1 MSTLSSLNSPTR
13 AFPLEHTR
21 NIGIAAHIDAGKT
34 TTTERILFYTGVV
47 HKMGEVHDGTATT
60 DWMEQERERGI
71 TITAA
76 AISAGWKTKEGH
88 FANIDHRI
96 NIIDTPGHVDFA
108 YEVSRS
114 LAACEGAVLLID
126 ASQGVEAQTVANATL
141 AMNQGLEIVP
151 VINKVDLPSARPE
164 EARRQVE
171 DILTIPAQDAVLAS
185 GKSGI
190 GIDEIFAAI
199 IKRVPPP
206 RWADYPQH
214 RALVFDS
221 LFDSY
226 KGVISYVRVFSGTF
240 KAGQTIELMYNGVRS
255 VIKEVGIF
263 APKMK
268 PQDELGPGC
277 VGYIVINIRE
287 VADVKVGDTITL
299 ANDPAKEPVPG
310 FKEVRP
316 MVFSGIYPLDTA
328 DYEKLKTS
336 LSKLAINDSSLTY
349 TAESSTA
356 LGFGFRC
363 GFLGLLHMEIVQERL
378 RREYDLDILSTYP
391 SVVYKVYTTDG
402 VEHILDNPV
411 AMPDPSAIEHIE
423 EPTIRAHIHIP
434 GTSIGDMLTL
444 VQEKR
449 GICER
454 TETIDG
460 DRVVLVCLLPLNE
473 ILVDFN
479 DRMKSITRGYGSM
492 DYELGEYVTSDLV
505 KMDIR
510 VNEEPVDAFSSIVHA
525 SKAEG
530 RGRNLCERL
539 KELLPRQLFK
549 IAIQAAVGSKVIARE
564 TIGSVGKDVTAKCYG
579 GDISRKRKLL
589 DKQKEGKKRMKQIG
603 KVDIPQEAFIK
614 ILKNEG

>member
-1 MSTLSSLNSPTR
+1 
-13 AFPLEHTR
+13 
-21 NIGIAAHIDAGKT
+21 
-34 TTTERILFYTGVV
+34 
-47 HKMGEVHDGTATT
+47 
-60 DWMEQERERGI
+60 
-71 TITAA
+71 
-76 AISAGWKTKEGH
+76 
-88 FANIDHRI
+88 
-96 NIIDTPGHVDFA
+96 
-108 YEVSRS
+108 
-114 LAACEGAVLLID
+114 
-126 ASQGVEAQTVANATL
+126 
-141 AMNQGLEIVP
+141 
-151 VINKVDLPSARPE
+151 
-164 EARRQVE
+164 
-171 DILTIPAQDAVLAS
+171 
-185 GKSGI
+185 
-190 GIDEIFAAI
+190 
-199 IKRVPPP
+199 
-206 RWADYPQH
+206 
-214 RALVFDS
+214 
-221 LFDSY
+221 
-226 KGVISYVRVFSGTF
+226 
-240 KAGQTIELMYNGVRS
+240 
-255 VIKEVGIF
+255 
-263 APKMK
+263 
-268 PQDELGPGC
+268 
-277 VGYIVINIRE
+277 
-287 VADVKVGDTITL
+287 
-299 ANDPAKEPVPG
+299 
-310 FKEVRP
+310 

-603 KVDIPQEAFIK
+603 RSTSRRKLSLRFSRTKAKP
-614 ILKNEG
+614 

>member
-1 MSTLSSLNSPTR
+1 MSLDHIRNFCIIAHVDHGKTTLSDRL
-13 AFPLEHTR
+13 LEHTKTIEKR
-21 NIGIAAHIDAGKT
+21 QMKEQLLDAMD
-34 TTTERILFYTGVV
+34 L
-47 HKMGEVHDGTATT
+47 
-60 DWMEQERERGI
+60 EREKGI
-71 TITAA
+71 TIKCHPVTMNFTAPDGKQY
-76 AISAGWKTKEGH
+76 IL
-88 FANIDHRI
+88 NL
-96 NIIDTPGHVDFA
+96 IDTPGHVDFA

-206 RWADYPQH
+206 RWSEYPHH

-240 KAGQTIELMYNGVRS
+240 KAGQTIEMMHNGVRS

-263 APKMK
+263 SPKMK

-277 VGYIVINIRE
+277 VGYLVINIRE
-287 VADVKVGDTITL
+287 VADAKVGDTITL

-310 FKEVRP
+310 FKEVSP

-336 LSKLAINDSSLTY
+336 LAKLAINDSSLTY
-349 TAESSTA
+349 TAESSSA

-411 AMPDPSAIEHIE
+411 VMPDPSAIEHIE

-434 GTSIGDMLTL
+434 GTAIGDMLTL

-449 GICER
+449 GVCER

-549 IAIQAAVGSKVIARE
+549 IAIQAAVGSKVIARV

>member
-1 MSTLSSLNSPTR
+1 
-13 AFPLEHTR
+13 
-21 NIGIAAHIDAGKT
+21 
-34 TTTERILFYTGVV
+34 
-47 HKMGEVHDGTATT
+47 
-60 DWMEQERERGI
+60 
-71 TITAA
+71 
-76 AISAGWKTKEGH
+76 
-88 FANIDHRI
+88 
-96 NIIDTPGHVDFA
+96 
-108 YEVSRS
+108 
-114 LAACEGAVLLID
+114 VLLID

-206 RWADYPQH
+206 RWSDYPQH

-240 KAGQTIELMYNGVRS
+240 KAGQTIELMFNGVRS
-255 VIKEVGIF
+255 VIKEVGVF
-263 APKMK
+263 SPKMK
-268 PQDELGPGC
+268 PQDELGPGS

-299 ANDPAKEPVPG
+299 ASDPAKEPVPG
-310 FKEVRP
+310 FKEVSP

-336 LSKLAINDSSLTY
+336 LAKLAINDSSLTY

-411 AMPDPSAIEHIE
+411 SMPDPSAIEHIE
-423 EPTIRAHIHIP
+423 EPTIRANIHIP

-530 RGRNLCERL
+530 RGRALCEKL